1 MRPQNKEPSRYEGV
15 DSRSMQARGL
25 KQHKHISFRLCFVI
39 SLMTL
44 TCASSRIQET
54 SLPTQAPLTNGGQAV
69 MPRGGGIA
77 DDIRALIE
85 SGIPDSLNEA
95 LDLIRSRE
103 LGGSE
108 FGRNMNYV
116 IVTLFK
122 MLYPDITTTLPVA
135 DPSPNHVYTK
145 IIRNVAQ
152 GVYISPPADS
162 QDFLEYVL
170 PFLAFFSPSGAKPYA
185 TALPDIRRAT
195 ELNPDSVL
203 PPYFMGLIYEHTGSL
218 KEARSSF
225 ERAVARAATCYP
237 AAIGLARVIDA
248 SGQKQVATSML
259 QEMVNSYPDNMAIKR
274 QLALNYYNNR
284 DWSRAESAIAEI
296 LQKDSKNADFTL
308 MRAHVLVEEGQL
320 VQAQA
325 ALEQYA
331 PINPNNRLYLFLRA
345 RIQAEGYRNRDAA
358 LTYLRAILKS
368 PTVNDEISLYTARL
382 LLESRREDD
391 QNEGRSLLSSL
402 LNEKD
407 PAFSVIALAFQDAL
421 NRKAW
426 DEAAVYLDRVL
437 EEQRSAR
444 LLDAYKIE
452 DGRGNKQAAL
462 AYAQEFHQ
470 QKPANEEGTLTLA
483 TALVETGAS
492 DEASRLIESRL
503 ADLSSGN
510 VKSQYYYLRSRL
522 RDNDT
527 EALEDL
533 RSSNFEDPRNLAAL
547 VGLFEVYQRQGDER
561 HAVFYLKQAIALAP
575 DAPELQAYKQRY
587 ASELSYDP
595 TG

>member
-1 MRPQNKEPSRYEGV
+1 
-15 DSRSMQARGL
+15 
-25 KQHKHISFRLCFVI
+25 
-39 SLMTL
+39 MTL
-44 TCASSRIQET
+44 ACASSRIEET
-54 SLPTQAPLTNGGQAV
+54 SLPTQAPLSNGVAAV
-69 MPRGGGIA
+69 VPQSSGSA
-77 DDIRALIE
+77 DDIRALAE
-85 SGIPDSLNEA
+85 SGIPDALSEA
-95 LDLIRSRE
+95 LDLIQSRE

-122 MLYPDITTTLPVA
+122 TLYPDITITLPVA
-135 DPSPNHVYTK
+135 DPSPNHVYTR
-145 IIRNVAQ
+145 IIRNTAQ
-152 GVYISPPADS
+152 GVYVSPAADS
-162 QDFLEYVL
+162 QSFLEYIL
-170 PFLAFFSPSGAKPYA
+170 PFLAFFAPSGAKPYA
-185 TALPDIRRAT
+185 TALPDIRRAA

-203 PPYFMGLIYEHTGSL
+203 PPYFLGLIYEHTGSL

-225 ERAVARAATCYP
+225 ERAVARSPACYP
-237 AAIGLARVIDA
+237 AAMGLARVTDA
-248 SGQKQVATSML
+248 SGQKQAATSML
-259 QEMVNSYPDNMAIKR
+259 QEMVNTYPGNMAIKR
-274 QLALNYYNNR
+274 QLALNYYNNQ
-284 DWSRAESAIAEI
+284 DWSHAESAIAEI
-296 LQKDSKNADFTL
+296 LQKDSKDPDFTL

-320 VQAQA
+320 SQAQTT
-325 ALEQYA
+325 LDQYA
-331 PINPNNRLYLFLRA
+331 SINPNNRLYLFLRA
-345 RIQAEGYRNRDAA
+345 IIQAEGYHNRDAA

-368 PTVNDEISLYTARL
+368 PMVNDEISLYTARL

-391 QNEGRSLLSSL
+391 QNEGRSLLRSL

-407 PAFSVIALAFQDAL
+407 PTFSVIALAFQDAL
-421 NRKAW
+421 NQKAW

-437 EEQRSAR
+437 EENRSAH

-452 DGRGNKQAAL
+452 EGRGNKLAAL

-470 QKPANEEGTLTLA
+470 QKPANEEGTLALA
-483 TALVETGAS
+483 VTLVETGER

-503 ADLSSGN
+503 QDLSGGS

-547 VGLFEVYQRQGDER
+547 VGLFEAYQRQGDER
-561 HAVFYLKQAIALAP
+561 RAVFYLKQALALAP
-575 DAPELQAYKQRY
+575 DAPELQAYKEQY

>member
-1 MRPQNKEPSRYEGV
+1 MRT
-15 DSRSMQARGL
+15 RS
-25 KQHKHISFRLCFVI
+25 LCFWLCFFI

-44 TCASSRIQET
+44 ACTSTQIEET
-54 SLPTQAPLTNGGQAV
+54 PLPTQAPLTNGGQAALS
-69 MPRGGGIA
+69 RGGGVA
-77 DDIRALIE
+77 DDIRALVE

-122 MLYPDITTTLPVA
+122 TLYPDITTTLPVA
-135 DPSPNHVYTK
+135 DPLPNHTYTQ

-152 GVYISPPADS
+152 GVYIPAPADS
-162 QDFLEYVL
+162 PDFLEYIL
-170 PFLAFFSPSGAKPYA
+170 PFLAFFSPSGAKLYA
-185 TALPDIRRAT
+185 IALPDIRRAA

-203 PPYFMGLIYEHTGSL
+203 PPYFLGLIYEHTGSL

-225 ERAVARAATCYP
+225 ERAVARSPACYP
-237 AAIGLARVIDA
+237 AAIGLARVVDA
-248 SGQKQVATSML
+248 SGQKQAATSML
-259 QEMVNSYPDNMAIKR
+259 QEMVNTYPDNMAIKR
-274 QLALNYYNNR
+274 QLALNYYNNQ
-284 DWSRAESAIAEI
+284 DWSHAEPAIAEI
-296 LQKDSKNADFTL
+296 LQKDSKDADFTL
-308 MRAHVLVEEGQL
+308 MSARVLVEEGQL
-320 VQAQA
+320 VQAQS

-368 PTVNDEISLYTARL
+368 PMVNDEISIYTARL

-391 QNEGRSLLSSL
+391 QNEGHSLLRGL

-407 PAFSVIALAFQDAL
+407 PAFSVIVLAFQDAL

-437 EEQRSAR
+437 EENRSAY

-452 DGRGNKQAAL
+452 DARGNKQAAL
-462 AYAQEFHQ
+462 AYAREFYQ
-470 QKPANEEGTLTLA
+470 QKPASEEGTLALA
-483 TALVETGAS
+483 AALVETGVH
-492 DEASRLIESRL
+492 DEASRLIENRIE
-503 ADLSSGN
+503 ALSGGS
-510 VKSQYYYLRSRL
+510 VKSQYYYLRSCL

-533 RSSNFEDPRNLAAL
+533 RSSNFEDPRNLMAL

-561 HAVFYLKQAIALAP
+561 RAVFYLKQALALAP
-575 DAPELQAYKQRY
+575 DVPELQVYKQQY
-587 ASELSYDP
+587 TSELSYDP
-595 TG
+595 AG

>member
-1 MRPQNKEPSRYEGV
+1 MRLQHKESPHCEGAEP
-15 DSRSMQARGL
+15 RSIRARGL
-25 KQHKHISFRLCFVI
+25 KQHKHIPFWLGCLI
-39 SLMTL
+39 SLMVSA
-44 TCASSRIQET
+44 CASPRIQET
-54 SLPTQAPLTNGGQAV
+54 PLPTQALLTNGGSAAA
-69 MPRGGGIA
+69 PRGGGIA
-77 DDIRALIE
+77 DDIRALTE

-103 LGGSE
+103 IGGSE

-122 MLYPDITTTLPVA
+122 TLYPDITPTLPVA
-135 DPSPNHVYTK
+135 DPSPNHVYTR
-145 IIRNVAQ
+145 IIRNTAQ
-152 GVYISPPADS
+152 LGYISPPADS
-162 QDFLEYVL
+162 QDFLEYIL

-185 TALPDIRRAT
+185 TALPDMRRAA

-203 PPYFMGLIYEHTGSL
+203 PPYFMGLIYEYTGSL

-225 ERAVARAATCYP
+225 ERAVARSAACYP
-237 AAIGLARVIDA
+237 AALGLARVMDA
-248 SGQKQVATSML
+248 SGQKQAATSML
-259 QEMVNSYPDNMAIKR
+259 QNMANSYPDNMAIKR
-274 QLALNYYNNR
+274 QLALNYYNNH
-284 DWSRAESAIAEI
+284 DWSHAESAIMEI
-296 LQKDSKNADFTL
+296 LQKDSKDTNFAF
-308 MRAHVLVEEGQL
+308 MYARVLVEEGQL

-325 ALEQYA
+325 VLDQYA
-331 PINPNNRLYLFLRA
+331 PVNSNNRLYLFLRA
-345 RIQAEGYRNRDAA
+345 RIQAEGYHNGDAA

-368 PTVNDEISLYTARL
+368 PMVNDEISIYTARVL
-382 LLESRREDD
+382 VESRREDD
-391 QNEGRSLLSSL
+391 QNEGRSLLRSL

-421 NRKAW
+421 NQKAW

-437 EEQRSAR
+437 EESRSTY

-462 AYAQEFHQ
+462 AYVQEFHQ
-470 QKPANEEGTLTLA
+470 QKPANEEGTLALA
-483 TALVETGAS
+483 TALVETGARA
-492 DEASRLIESRL
+492 EASRLIESRL
-503 ADLSSGN
+503 ADLSGGS

-533 RSSNFEDPRNLAAL
+533 RSSNFEDPRSLAAL
-547 VGLFEVYQRQGDER
+547 IGLFEVYQRQGDER
-561 HAVFYLKQAIALAP
+561 RAVFYLKQALALAP
-575 DAPELQAYKQRY
+575 NAPELQAYKQQY

-595 TG
+595 AG

>member
-1 MRPQNKEPSRYEGV
+1 MPILQKMKLQNKESPKGIV
-15 DSRSMQARGL
+15 L
-25 KQHKHISFRLCFVI
+25 NPFWLCFFI

-44 TCASSRIQET
+44 ACASSRIQET
-54 SLPTQAPLTNGGQAV
+54 PLLAQAPPTNGVEAAL
-69 MPRGGGIA
+69 PRGGGIA
-77 DDIRALIE
+77 DDIRALTE

-95 LDLIRSRE
+95 LDMIRSRE

-108 FGRNMNYV
+108 FGRNMNHV

-135 DPSPNHVYTK
+135 DPSPSHVYTK
-145 IIRNVAQ
+145 IIRNVTQ

-162 QDFLEYVL
+162 QDFLEYIL
-170 PFLAFFSPSGAKPYA
+170 PFLAFFAPSGAKPYA
-185 TALPDIRRAT
+185 TALPDIRRAA

-203 PPYFMGLIYEHTGSL
+203 PPYFLGLIYEHTGSL

-225 ERAVARAATCYP
+225 ERAVARSAACYP
-237 AAIGLARVIDA
+237 AAIGLARVMDA

-274 QLALNYYNNR
+274 QLALNYYNNQ

-296 LQKDSKNADFTL
+296 LQKDSKDSEFTL
-308 MRAHVLVEEGQL
+308 MRARVLVEEGQL

-325 ALEQYA
+325 VLDQYA
-331 PINPNNRLYLFLRA
+331 PVNPNNRLYLFLRA
-345 RIQAEGYRNRDAA
+345 RIQAEGYRNSDAA

-368 PTVNDEISLYTARL
+368 PMVNDEISIYTARL

-391 QNEGRSLLSSL
+391 RNEGRSLLKSL
-402 LNEKD
+402 LNEKA
-407 PAFSVIALAFQDAL
+407 PVFSVIDLAFQDAL
-421 NRKAW
+421 NRKDW

-437 EEQRSAR
+437 EESRATH

-462 AYAQEFHQ
+462 AYAQELYQ
-470 QKPANEEGTLTLA
+470 QKPANEEGTLALA
-483 TALVETGAS
+483 TAFVETGAR

-503 ADLSSGN
+503 ADLSSGS

-533 RSSNFEDPRNLAAL
+533 RSSNFEDPRNLVAL

-561 HAVFYLKQAIALAP
+561 HAVFYLKQALALAP
-575 DAPELQAYKQRY
+575 DAPELQAYKQQY
-587 ASELSYDP
+587 ASELAYDP